1 MAEMTR
7 ITGDPLLLGIA
18 SNALGMPD
26 KNSTTELYPQPR
38 LMNLIITSAKKNLW
52 LLRCLIMVNII
63 GGGSIIIFLH
73 PPTLCQLFTKPFP
86 SSREQERVI

>member
-38 LMNLIITSAKKNLW
+38 LMNLIITSAKKKPLVATLSNYGEYYWWGKYNYLSPPSNL
-52 LLRCLIMVNII
+52 M
-63 GGGSIIIFLH
+63 STLH
-73 PPTLCQLFTKPFP
+73 
-86 SSREQERVI
+86 